1 MSANES
7 MEFKDT
13 ELTLGLPV
21 FNFKISSSSSS
32 CSMKRGFMETVD
44 QICLQ
49 KSSTC
54 SGPRGSSL
62 SSSSSTTTP
71 AVIKAPAANS
81 RKNVKVS
88 ADGAPYLRKLD
99 LEEYKSYQQLLTALD
114 QMFTSL
120 TICRKCIED
129 SNEVMKPAL
138 KGMDQYVLTYE
149 DKYGE
154 WMLVGDV
161 PWKMFIESCKRI
173 RLMKSADAVGIAP
186 RTQIPS

>member
-1 MSANES
+1 
-7 MEFKDT
+7 
-13 ELTLGLPV
+13 
-21 FNFKISSSSSS
+21 
-32 CSMKRGFMETVD
+32 MKRGFMETVD

-71 AVIKAPAANS
+71 AVIKAPAAKARIIGWPPVRSMRQKALVVVESS

-99 LEEYKSYQQLLTALD
+99 LEEYKSYQELLTALD

-154 WMLVGDV
+154 WMLVGEV

-173 RLMKSADAVGIAP
+173 RLMKSSDAVGIAP

>member
-1 MSANES
+1 MRQKALVVVES
-7 MEFKDT
+7 
-13 ELTLGLPV
+13 
-21 FNFKISSSSSS
+21 
-32 CSMKRGFMETVD
+32 
-44 QICLQ
+44 
-49 KSSTC
+49 
-54 SGPRGSSL
+54 
-62 SSSSSTTTP
+62 
-71 AVIKAPAANS
+71 S

-99 LEEYKSYQQLLTALD
+99 LEEYKSYQELLTALD

-120 TICRKCIED
+120 TICRKYIED

-149 DKYGE
+149 DKYGD

-161 PWKMFIESCKRI
+161 PWKVFIESCKRI
-173 RLMKSADAVGIAP
+173 RLMKSSDAVGIAP